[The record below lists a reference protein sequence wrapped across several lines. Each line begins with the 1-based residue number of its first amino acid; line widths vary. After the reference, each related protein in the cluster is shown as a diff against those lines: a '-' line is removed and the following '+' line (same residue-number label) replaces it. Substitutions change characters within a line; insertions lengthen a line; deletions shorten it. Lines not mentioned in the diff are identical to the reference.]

1 MAAVSLLRAAAFPAS
16 KQQRLG
22 SWKRR
27 EAFGVLCV
35 GACPVAPPRA
45 GFPRGRAAAPRAE
58 ATPSG
63 SRSGKGREGAGA
75 GAGRSGSRSRDSSSR
90 SGARAAGEGAAGAA
104 RSGTHSTERRR
115 APHATPIMFTK
126 RLFQCKY
133 WTCICTVNQMRSL
146 LQYLL

>member
-1 MAAVSLLRAAAFPAS
+1 MSLLRAAAFPAS

-27 EAFGVLCV
+27 EALGVLCV

-58 ATPSG
+58 AAPSG

-75 GAGRSGSRSRDSSSR
+75 GAG
-90 SGARAAGEGAAGAA
+90 AGTAAAGAG
-104 RSGTHSTERRR
+104 RGPQVRERRGR
-115 APHATPIMFTK
+115 RGAGPTPQNGGGPLTPHPSCLQSACFN
-126 RLFQCKY
+126 
-133 WTCICTVNQMRSL
+133 VNTELASVL
-146 LQYLL
+146 